1 MLITFLTDF
10 GLQDDFV
17 GTCHGVIAG
26 IAPEA
31 RVIDVTHGIPPQAVL
46 QGAIVLRNTTP
57 FLPVGVHLAVVDPGV
72 GGDRRALAVRTEDG
86 RTFVGPDNGLLML
99 AADELG
105 VDEAHELTSERHR
118 LPVVSRTFH
127 ARDVFAPAAA
137 HLAAGVALD
146 ELGPALDPAELVRLH
161 IPQAGVGRTQLSA
174 MIVAVDRF
182 GNVATNVSV
191 DDLGTLGIAVGDRV
205 EIRLTFDRYY
215 ASVVGTFGDAPVGE
229 LIVYEDSYGL
239 VTIAISNGHA
249 ARLMGV
255 SPGDEVRIAV
265 V

>member
-1 MLITFLTDF
+1 M
-10 GLQDDFV
+10 
-17 GTCHGVIAG
+17 
-26 IAPEA
+26 
-31 RVIDVTHGIPPQAVL
+31 
-46 QGAIVLRNTTP
+46 
-57 FLPVGVHLAVVDPGV
+57 
-72 GGDRRALAVRTEDG
+72 
-86 RTFVGPDNGLLML
+86 
-99 AADELG
+99 
-105 VDEAHELTSERHR
+105 
-118 LPVVSRTFH
+118 
-127 ARDVFAPAAA
+127 
-137 HLAAGVALD
+137 
-146 ELGPALDPAELVRLH
+146 RLH

-255 SPGDEVRIAV
+255 SSGDEVRIAV